1 MGTERGLT
9 WESMQLGSFDQ
20 AEQMYN
26 EKKKKEKKN
35 ASKLKQY
42 ILSFLSTVGAL
53 SCVLSMYIQHDWILG
68 WFKNK
73 QNQLC

>member
-1 MGTERGLT
+1 MGIERGLT
-9 WESMQLGSFDQ
+9 WESLQLGSFHQ

-26 EKKKKEKKN
+26 GKKKKKKI

-42 ILSFLSTVGAL
+42 ILSFLSTVGVL
-53 SCVLSMYIQHDWILG
+53 SRVLSMYIQHDWILG